1 MFDPSLKEI
10 LKIILFA
17 NWHWYC
23 LPNTKYQK
31 MCYIFFLKNDFVCK
45 VDIGIVYQI
54 TKYCFILFWKN
65 NFVRKVDI
73 DIVSSW
79 TSQSCIPCCP
89 NLVPCIHLPT
99 RQILSIDRHHFQWNT
114 DTEVRYEIIL
124 VCKWK
129 YRILRSF
136 GNEIKL
142 AGITTRWLRGPI
154 LEQRFVALIKRM
166 LHLNKSTLVDVNT
179 MRKGLFCVNFIQR
192 VLRLFLR
199 LFTVFLCWM

>member
-1 MFDPSLKEI
+1 MVFQLQII
-10 LKIILFA
+10 LTLWKKFWRIILFA
-17 NWHWYC
+17 KLTLALFTK
-23 LPNTKYQK
+23 LPNIVLY
-31 MCYIFFLKNDFVCK
+31 FFER
-45 VDIGIVYQI
+45 I
-54 TKYCFILFWKN
+54 ILFAKLTLIL
-65 NFVRKVDI
+65 FQVG
-73 DIVSSW
+73 
-79 TSQSCIPCCP
+79 QASCIPFCP
-89 NLVPCIHLPT
+89 NLVPCIHLP

-154 LEQRFVALIKRM
+154 LEQRLVALMKRM
-166 LHLNKSTLVDVNT
+166 LHFNKSTLVDYT

-192 VLRLFLR
+192 MLRLFLR
-199 LFTVFLCWM
+199 FSLVCG

>member
-1 MFDPSLKEI
+1 MTL
-10 LKIILFA
+10 ILFQVGQA
-17 NWHWYC
+17 
-23 LPNTKYQK
+23 
-31 MCYIFFLKNDFVCK
+31 
-45 VDIGIVYQI
+45 
-54 TKYCFILFWKN
+54 
-65 NFVRKVDI
+65 
-73 DIVSSW
+73 
-79 TSQSCIPCCP
+79 SCIPFCP
-89 NLVPCIHLPT
+89 NLVPCIHLP

-154 LEQRFVALIKRM
+154 LEQRLVALMKRM
-166 LHLNKSTLVDVNT
+166 LHFNKSTLVDYT

-192 VLRLFLR
+192 MLRLFLR
-199 LFTVFLCWM
+199 FFTGLLIECIKYTIPIPSTPNQPEYTILNFKHTLQNSK